1 MVMIETIANAL
12 GGENVKTSKS
22 KLEIAMARVF
32 LNPAA
37 LSHKA
42 GVPYATLTHALAG
55 KKVRPETAGKIAAA
69 LGVDVTE
76 IIE

>member
-1 MVMIETIANAL
+1 MVMIGTIANAL

-32 LNPAA
+32 LNPAT

-42 GVPYATLTHALAG
+42 GVPYATPTHTLAG
-55 KKVRPETAGKIAAA
+55 KKVGQKLRGKLQRLWA
-69 LGVDVTE
+69 VT
-76 IIE
+76 